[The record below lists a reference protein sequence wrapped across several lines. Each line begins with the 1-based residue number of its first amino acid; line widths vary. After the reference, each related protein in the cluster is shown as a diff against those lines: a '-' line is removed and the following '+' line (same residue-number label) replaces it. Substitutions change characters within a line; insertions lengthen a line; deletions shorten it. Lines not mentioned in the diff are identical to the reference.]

1 MLAAALSESA
11 EGSGTSHRAGSR
23 PAFDF
28 ATREMVEFAEYRRA
42 DLVPDD
48 HLSGPALVR
57 DPTSVTVI
65 HSDQRF
71 HLDRFGNIV
80 ITREEDR

>member
-1 MLAAALSESA
+1 MLAATLAASPD
-11 EGSGTSHRAGSR
+11 GSGTSHRAGR
-23 PAFDF
+23 RTAFDF
-28 ATREMVEFAEYRRA
+28 ATREMVAFDEYRRP

-71 HLDRFGNIV
+71 HLDGFGHIV
-80 ITREEDR
+80 ITTEGDR